1 MVCLGYVYREPSGVR
16 GLFIRSGLNACL
28 FFKPVTM
35 PCFYVARLGVI
46 VVALA
51 V

>member
-1 MVCLGYVYREPSGVR
+1 MLYLGCVYREPRGVR
-16 GLFIRSGLNACL
+16 GLFIRSGLNACP

-51 V
+51 L